1 MKKIL
6 VVSSIVILLAFSVFA
21 YAYAYSE
28 GEELATIS
36 IGDLVELMSSEESF
50 IILDVRNQEE
60 LVGQLG
66 HIEGVINIPIH
77 DLEKRIAELKKY
89 KENKVVVICR
99 SGNRSKYGTSL
110 LLQKGFKAFNVE
122 GGMRAYRKV
131 IKK

>member
-6 VVSSIVILLAFSVFA
+6 VVSSIVILLAFSVF
-21 YAYAYSE
+21 AYAYSE

-110 LLQKGFKAFNVE
+110 LLQNGFKAFNVE